1 MGSEESGPQAYF
13 LRTDDDRF
21 TPTAHVGGAWNVT
34 EQHVAPAIGLLVH
47 AVEAD
52 HAARR
57 TDLLQVARLSYD
69 IWGVIPMESVD
80 IEVIVLRPGRT
91 IELVEARLSH
101 GGRPAII
108 LRAWLTQAYDSS
120 ALAAANL
127 PPLPPPE
134 AMPAGDPSALWDGG
148 FIASVQVR
156 HEAEGQ
162 GRARCW
168 VRSPFALLDGKT
180 VSPIARMMGLADIA
194 NGLAPLA
201 SPRDAVFPNLDLTA
215 HIFRQPAGDWL
226 GFDVSVSAGESGI
239 GLTHSILHDAAGPFA
254 TVSQCLTVRPRPSA

>member
-1 MGSEESGPQAYF
+1 LVSEASGAQAYF
-13 LRTDDDRF
+13 LRMDDGRF
-21 TPTAHVGGAWNVT
+21 MPTAHVGGAWNVA
-34 EQHVAPAIGLLVH
+34 EQHVAPAIGLMVH

-57 TDLLQVARLSYD
+57 TDRLQVARLSYD
-69 IWGVIPMESVD
+69 IWGVIPMDAVEM
-80 IEVIVLRPGRT
+80 EVAVLRPGKT

-101 GGRPAII
+101 GGRTAIV
-108 LRAWLTQAYDSS
+108 LRAWLTQAYDSH
-120 ALAAANL
+120 ALAAVNF

-148 FIASVQVR
+148 FIASVQAR
-156 HEAEGQ
+156 REAEGQ

-168 VRSPFALLDGKT
+168 VRSPFALLEDEA
-180 VSPIARMMGLADIA
+180 VSPTARLMGLADIA

-201 SPRDAVFPNLDLTA
+201 SPRDAAFPNLDLTA

-226 GFDVSVSAGESGI
+226 GFDVSVSAGPGGV
-239 GLTHSILHDAAGPFA
+239 GLTHSILHDATGPFA
-254 TVSQCLTVRPRPSA
+254 TLSQCLTIRPRPSV

>member
-1 MGSEESGPQAYF
+1 MGSEEGDAQAYF
-13 LRTDDDRF
+13 LRMDDGRF
-21 TPTAHVGGAWNVT
+21 MPTAHVGGAWNVA
-34 EQHVAPAIGLLVH
+34 EQHVAPAIGLLLH

-57 TDLLQVARLSYD
+57 SDCLQVARLSYD
-69 IWGVIPMESVD
+69 IWGVIPMDAVEIAVT
-80 IEVIVLRPGRT
+80 VLRPGRT

-101 GGRPAII
+101 GGRTAIVV
-108 LRAWLTQAYDSS
+108 RAWLTQAYDSN
-120 ALAAANL
+120 ALAMDNF

-156 HEAEGQ
+156 RLGEGQ

-168 VRSPFALLDGKT
+168 VRSPFALLEDES
-180 VSPIARMMGLADIA
+180 VSPTARMMGLADIA

-201 SPRDAVFPNLDLTA
+201 SPKDAAFPNLDLTA
-215 HIFRQPAGDWL
+215 HLFRQPVGDWL
-226 GFDVSVSAGESGI
+226 GFDVSVSGGTTGLGI
-239 GLTHSILHDAAGPFA
+239 THSILHDGDGAFA
-254 TVSQCLTVRPRPSA
+254 TLMQSLTIRPRP

>member
-1 MGSEESGPQAYF
+1 MAAEESGAQAYF
-13 LRTDDDRF
+13 LRMDDGRF
-21 TPTAHVGGAWNVT
+21 MPTAHVGGAWNVT

-57 TDLLQVARLSYD
+57 ADRLQLARLSYD
-69 IWGVIPMESVD
+69 IWGVIPMDAVEIAVT
-80 IEVIVLRPGRT
+80 VLRPGRT

-101 GGRPAII
+101 GGRVALV
-108 LRAWLTQAYDSS
+108 LRAWLTQAYDST
-120 ALAAANL
+120 ALAAVNF

-134 AMPAGDPSALWDGG
+134 AMPAGDPTALWDGG
-148 FIASVQVR
+148 FIASVQAR
-156 HEAEGQ
+156 REAEGQ

-168 VRSPFALLDGKT
+168 VRSPFALLAGEP

-201 SPRDAVFPNLDLTA
+201 SPRDAAFPNLDLTA
-215 HIFRQPAGDWL
+215 HLFRQPAGDWL
-226 GFDVSVSAGESGI
+226 GFDVSVSGGTTGLGI
-239 GLTHSILHDAAGPFA
+239 THSILHDGDGPFA
-254 TVSQCLTVRPRPSA
+254 TLMQSLTIRPRP